1 MSTPY
6 SNPGI
11 IYAWCLH
18 CELDLDDFM
27 SRCPEIS
34 NQSCKTAK
42 TVTSM
47 THCKQLCL
55 QNPVYMLHA
64 IWEPAQS
71 ADCMG
76 LSMQSADCMVRS
88 LQTAWSPCRLKTP
101 QKLAILF
108 DNGYYSF
115 SYLYL
120 GETMTSLFARNERLL
135 WRTRFSTTEMPSQFL
150 TQYNTIKSWQF
161 SLFSLKL
168 SLQSTHVH
176 VVRVK
181 QVNLYDIRA
190 KQASRYNVVHAI
202 ETVAAQSADCTVQSA
217 DCARFPDCMEHI

>member
-1 MSTPY
+1 
-6 SNPGI
+6 
-11 IYAWCLH
+11 
-18 CELDLDDFM
+18 
-27 SRCPEIS
+27 
-34 NQSCKTAK
+34 
-42 TVTSM
+42 
-47 THCKQLCL
+47 
-55 QNPVYMLHA
+55 
-64 IWEPAQS
+64 
-71 ADCMG
+71 MG
-76 LSMQSADCMVRS
+76 LSVQSADCMVRS
-88 LQTAWSPCRLKTP
+88 LQTAWSPCRLKTA

-115 SYLYL
+115 SCLYL

-202 ETVAAQSADCTVQSA
+202 ETVAAQSADCMACSLQTARGFQIAWNIDNVRFQMQTPQHNTWTQVEVWKTSPSSLFPLP
-217 DCARFPDCMEHI
+217 CATQLMIS